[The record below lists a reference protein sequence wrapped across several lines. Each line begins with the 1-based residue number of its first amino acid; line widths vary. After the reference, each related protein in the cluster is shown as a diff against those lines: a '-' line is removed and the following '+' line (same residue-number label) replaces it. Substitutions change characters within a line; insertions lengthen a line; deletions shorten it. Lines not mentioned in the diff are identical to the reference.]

1 MKYALFIFSCLIL
14 ISCSDP
20 GYSVR
25 ININDNANATES
37 DIKLLTEYLQQ
48 TKYDVVMIEGK
59 DNWKIQSYKILLDVK
74 DYDGIGHKYINF
86 VVEYY
91 YNELSK
97 NKGKILKKI
106 EVRIGNS
113 WEGRNPILKKEI
125 DIIADQIVKVLT
137 KRFNKSNFSEKRKF
151 VTPM

>member
-1 MKYALFIFSCLIL
+1 MRYLYIIISCIIM
-14 ISCSDP
+14 ISCSNP

-25 ININDNANATES
+25 FNINENAKATEN
-37 DIKLLTEYLQQ
+37 DIDLLTNYLQQ

-59 DNWKIQSYKILLDVK
+59 DNWKIQSYKIRLDGEK
-74 DYDGIGHKYINF
+74 YKGIEHKYINF

-91 YNELSK
+91 YSRLSNNEE
-97 NKGKILKKI
+97 KILKSV

-113 WEGRNPILKKEI
+113 WEGRNSILKKEI
-125 DIIADQIVKVLT
+125 DVISDHIAKVLE
-137 KRFNKSNFSEKRKF
+137 KRFNKSNVSEKRKY